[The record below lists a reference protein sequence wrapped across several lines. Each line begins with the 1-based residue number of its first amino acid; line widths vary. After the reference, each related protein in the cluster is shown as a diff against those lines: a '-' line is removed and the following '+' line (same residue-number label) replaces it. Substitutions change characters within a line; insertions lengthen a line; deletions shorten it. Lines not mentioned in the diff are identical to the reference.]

1 MFWFTLV
8 SSQLRDRTQVSRIAR
23 GFLPSEPPGGVREMD
38 SQTSCNQW
46 SIYSGAVEAGT
57 KTESQVQKVYWRQD
71 ALKLREREE
80 EKGKTSDC
88 DAGLISVK

>member
-1 MFWFTLV
+1 
-8 SSQLRDRTQVSRIAR
+8 
-23 GFLPSEPPGGVREMD
+23 MD